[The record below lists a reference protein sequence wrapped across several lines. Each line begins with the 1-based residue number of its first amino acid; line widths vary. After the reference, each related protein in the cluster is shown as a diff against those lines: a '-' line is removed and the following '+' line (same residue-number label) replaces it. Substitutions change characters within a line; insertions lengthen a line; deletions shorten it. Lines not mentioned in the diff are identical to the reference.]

1 MTKTEIFN
9 LIASIIS
16 ISSAV
21 FSFVLFILN
30 KTIRNELIKKRKI
43 ETYSTFVSKSTP
55 IIEKIKKYSAQNK
68 KSQSLVFDKLI
79 EALREYFEL
88 INGIE
93 KSLSKDGLESI
104 KENIEKLK
112 NFIKTYTGKG
122 NNIYQTNMNE
132 INETYFMVIDTQN
145 NIKNVLD
152 SKLYS

>member
-9 LIASIIS
+9 LIASLIS
-16 ISSAV
+16 IFSAV

-112 NFIKTYTGKG
+112 IFIKTYTGKG

>member
-16 ISSAV
+16 ISSAI
-21 FSFVLFILN
+21 FSFILFILN

-79 EALREYFEL
+79 EALRDYFEL
-88 INGIE
+88 VNRIE

-112 NFIKTYTGKG
+112 KFIKTYTGKG